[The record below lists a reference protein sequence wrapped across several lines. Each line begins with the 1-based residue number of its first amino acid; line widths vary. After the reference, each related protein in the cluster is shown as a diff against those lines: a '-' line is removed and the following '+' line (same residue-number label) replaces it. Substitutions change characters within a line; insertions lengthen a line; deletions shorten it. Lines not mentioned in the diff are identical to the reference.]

1 MKTLDALHFARDL
14 RKNQTSAEMLLWQ
27 MLRKRQIHGMKFLR
41 QFKIEHSNI
50 NGIKN
55 YFIVDFYCHDLKF
68 IIEVDGKIH
77 SFQPDYDRDR
87 QMILEAMGYNFF
99 RIKNLEVEQESI
111 ITELKN
117 HILKLIQSKLK

>member
-27 MLRKRQIHGMKFLR
+27 MLRKRQIYGMKFLR

-50 NGIKN
+50 NDIKN
-55 YFIVDFYCHDLKF
+55 YFIVDFYCHELKF

-77 SFQPDYDRDR
+77 NIQNEYDQDR
-87 QMILEAMGYNFF
+87 QMILESMGYNFF
-99 RIKNLEVEQESI
+99 RIKNEEVKQESI

-117 HILKLIQSKLK
+117 HIFKLIQSKLK

>member
-1 MKTLDALHFARDL
+1 MKPLDALHFARDL

-50 NGIKN
+50 NGKKN

-87 QMILEAMGYNFF
+87 QTILEAMGYKIF
-99 RIKNLEVEQESI
+99 RIKNEELELESKI
-111 ITELKN
+111 FELKN
-117 HILKLIQSKLK
+117 NIFKLIQSKLK

>member
-1 MKTLDALHFARDL
+1 MKTLDALHFAREL

-50 NGIKN
+50 NGKKN

-77 SFQPDYDRDR
+77 SIQPDYDRDR
-87 QMILEAMGYNFF
+87 QTILEAMGHKIF
-99 RIKNLEVEQESI
+99 RIKNEEVELESK

-117 HILKLIQSKLK
+117 NIFKLIQSKLK

>member
-1 MKTLDALHFARDL
+1 MKTLDALHFAREL

-50 NGIKN
+50 NGKKN

-77 SFQPDYDRDR
+77 SIQPDYDRDR
-87 QMILEAMGYNFF
+87 QTILEAMGHKIF
-99 RIKNLEVEQESI
+99 RIKNEEVELESKI
-111 ITELKN
+111 AELKN
-117 HILKLIQSKLK
+117 NIFKLIQSKLK

>member
-50 NGIKN
+50 NGKKN

-77 SFQPDYDRDR
+77 NIQNEYDQDR

-99 RIKNLEVEQESI
+99 RIKNEEVEQESI
-111 ITELKN
+111 INELKN
-117 HILKLIQSKLK
+117 HIFKLIQSKLK

>member
-1 MKTLDALHFARDL
+1 MKTLDALHFAREL

-50 NGIKN
+50 NGKKN

-77 SFQPDYDRDR
+77 SIQPDYDRDR
-87 QMILEAMGYNFF
+87 QTILEAMGHKIF
-99 RIKNLEVEQESI
+99 RIKNEEVELESKI
-111 ITELKN
+111 SELKN
-117 HILKLIQSKLK
+117 NIFKLIQSKLK